1 MLLPLPNCSL
11 LPIGWLILAVWFF
24 AWVFELIQR
33 RLQPLDRGLGSPIS
47 CDSLVGRQL
56 NLAGVFADMFLGLL
70 LSVNLNQEGGFC
82 CSLVGLL
89 WADSGFRGKP
99 AKNLKSST
107 FSFAAT
113 LLRPIA
119 EFFLPP
125 NFFLLGAVRIAPQW
139 FSRLVVR
146 WYCLAYHLFCLIFFA
161 SWGMSWCLSVDGEPK
176 MKGFFFFELR
186 KIFGFL
192 VGFFHGVATFRIL
205 LFDLPACGFI
215 ISGTSCWLCLICS
228 QIFISPG
235 IFRSV
240 LSDLGIRI

>member
-125 NFFLLGAVRIAPQW
+125 NFFFTWCSKNRASVI
-139 FSRLVVR
+139 FSTRSPLIL
-146 WYCLAYHLFCLIFFA
+146 CLAYHLFCLIFFA

-176 MKGFFFFELR
+176 MKGFFFWTEKNLWV
-186 KIFGFL
+186 FGW
-192 VGFFHGVATFRIL
+192 IL
-205 LFDLPACGFI
+205 SWSRDLPY
-215 ISGTSCWLCLICS
+215 SSLW
-228 QIFISPG
+228 SPRLR
-235 IFRSV
+235 IHN
-240 LSDLGIRI
+240 IRNFMLALLNL

>member
-1 MLLPLPNCSL
+1 MISDTIRLKKTYVLIKKNGEFGGSNNLGLSIAVSSCQLKGPTTKPISVLFYHLSEFRALGFCNYLLVLLDLGETLHSFARLWPPLGMLLPLPNCSL

-146 WYCLAYHLFCLIFFA
+146 WYCVLLI
-161 SWGMSWCLSVDGEPK
+161 
-176 MKGFFFFELR
+176 
-186 KIFGFL
+186 
-192 VGFFHGVATFRIL
+192 T
-205 LFDLPACGFI
+205 
-215 ISGTSCWLCLICS
+215 CS
-228 QIFISPG
+228 A
-235 IFRSV
+235 
-240 LSDLGIRI
+240 